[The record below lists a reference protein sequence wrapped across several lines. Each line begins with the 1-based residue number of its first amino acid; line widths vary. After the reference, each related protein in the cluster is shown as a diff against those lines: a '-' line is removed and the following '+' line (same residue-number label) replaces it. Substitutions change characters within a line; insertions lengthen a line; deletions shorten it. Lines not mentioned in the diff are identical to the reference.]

1 MSEYY
6 ATEHVN
12 EVMPSESNHEQ
23 ALEDHRADAEES
35 ELVPLVGFE
44 FTVADDT
51 ASDVTRI
58 KEVIRA
64 SIGHSDRVDPREVPQ
79 VAIRVAHGEH

>member
-6 ATEHVN
+6 PTEHVN
-12 EVMPSESNHEQ
+12 EVMASKSYHEQ
-23 ALEDHRADAEES
+23 ALEDHGADAEES

-44 FTVADDT
+44 FAVADDT

-64 SIGHSDRVDPREVPQ
+64 SIGHSDRIDPWEVP
-79 VAIRVAHGEH
+79 